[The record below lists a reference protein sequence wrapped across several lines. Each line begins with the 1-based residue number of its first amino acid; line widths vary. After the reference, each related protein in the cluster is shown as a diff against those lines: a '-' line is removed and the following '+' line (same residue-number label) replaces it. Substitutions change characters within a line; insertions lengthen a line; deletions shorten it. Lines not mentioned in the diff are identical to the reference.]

1 MFGKKIVR
9 KFVTLSTLA
18 TLWCVYSMVAFAI
31 PSATTAEITVTGQV
45 TVNGQPAVS
54 NATIMSGAVITTA
67 AGSSAVVSLGKLG
80 RIEIQESSNLS
91 LTFSDNSI
99 ATVLND
105 GKARFSNSAGVAT
118 SVATKHTTAI
128 ADSSQANNF
137 TVQTACSNTYVD
149 TTSGVVTMRE
159 GASDKQVVAGSSAM
173 AGTMGQT
180 GCKPCLRPN
189 SAPGPAF
196 AGYPWLIAVAAGAAG
211 LGIYFGTKGGDN
223 TNLGGGVTVVS
234 PNR

>member
-45 TVNGQPAVS
+45 TVNGQPAIS
-54 NATIMSGAVITTA
+54 NSTIMSGATITTGS
-67 AGSSAVVSLGKLG
+67 GSSAVVSLGKLG
-80 RIEIQESSNLS
+80 RVEIQEGSNLS
-91 LTFSDNSI
+91 LTFSENSI
-99 ATVLND
+99 SAVLND
-105 GKARFSNSAGVAT
+105 GKARFSNSAGVIT
-118 SVATKHTTAI
+118 SVATKHQTAI

-137 TVQTACSNTYVD
+137 TVQTACANTYVD
-149 TTSGVVTMRE
+149 TTSGMITMRE
-159 GASDKQVVAGSSAM
+159 GSSDKQVVAGSSAM
-173 AGTMGQT
+173 AGSIGQP

-189 SAPGPAF
+189 STPGPAF
-196 AGYPWLIAVAAGAAG
+196 AGYPWLLAVAAGAAG
-211 LGIYFGTKGGDN
+211 LAIYFGTRNND

-234 PNR
+234 PTR